1 MLARWVC
8 LLIAG
13 LGLLAGG
20 GSQEGAPAGEEAG
33 QRVVVHVN
41 RNLAVGGEVVLEDDN
56 VIIVRTPDSRI
67 ESFPKARVLKIVR
80 LVEPKPGQTGV
91 VILRNGQQ
99 REGIVLEDAFE
110 YVLLDIGGIEAR
122 LPRKTVDHVILEPTF
137 AERYELYKAAIGENQ
152 PQRHLD
158 LCNWLMSE
166 RRYALA
172 RTELLELLATE
183 PMPEAKRLLNVV
195 EAQLALR
202 EKPERSGDAGD
213 GDGPGRPRGARNE
226 PPGGI
231 LSYEDVNL
239 IRVYE
244 IDFDRPPKVSVEAET
259 IRAMIE
265 QYGSSR
271 LIPPTEGERNQLFR
285 ADPLEIV
292 ELLFKL
298 RARDLYPQVDVIT
311 EPWALNLFRRRVHN
325 TWLLNNCATV
335 RCHGGGAA
343 GRFYLHR
350 RNYKDER
357 VRYTNLL
364 ILHRMNLD
372 PDWLLVNYN
381 EPAMS
386 LIVQYGLPRQ
396 HARKPHPDVKG
407 WKPVFGPGGH
417 RMLNDTLAWI
427 DAMMKPRPAYPVEYE
442 PPPLGSPEGDPP
454 PLRAPD
460 GDRTPR

>member
-1 MLARWVC
+1 MLARRTPW
-8 LLIAG
+8 LLVAV
-13 LGLLAGG
+13 GLLVGQAIP
-20 GSQEGAPAGEEAG
+20 QTDPAEEPPPP
-33 QRVVVHVN
+33 RVVVLVN
-41 RNLAVGGEVVLEDDN
+41 RNLEVGGHIVLEDAN
-56 VIIVRTPDSRI
+56 VIIVRTPDARI
-67 ESFPKARVLKIVR
+67 ESFPKTRVLKIVR

-99 REGIVLEDAFE
+99 REGIVLEDAFD
-110 YVLLDIGGIEAR
+110 YVLLDIDGIEAR

-137 AERYELYKAAIGENQ
+137 AERYEQYKAALGENQ

-158 LCNWLMSE
+158 LCHWLMSE
-166 RRYALA
+166 RQYELA
-172 RTELLELLATE
+172 RTELLELLAME

-195 EAQLALR
+195 EAQLELR
-202 EKPERSGDAGD
+202 EKPAGSAPAGGAD
-213 GDGPGRPRGARNE
+213 GRLPGARHE

-231 LSYEDVNL
+231 LTHEDVNL

-244 IDFDRPPKVSVEAET
+244 IDFDRPPKVAVEAET
-259 IRAMIE
+259 IQAMIE
-265 QYGSSR
+265 QYSGSR
-271 LIPPTEGERNQLFR
+271 LIPATESERHQLYR

-298 RARDLYPQVDVIT
+298 RARDLYPQVNVIT

-335 RCHGGGAA
+335 RCHGGGPA

-350 RNYKDER
+350 RRYKDEC

-372 PDWLLVNYN
+372 PDWPLVNYN

-427 DAMMKPRPAYPVEYE
+427 DAMMKPRPEYPVDYE
-442 PPPLGSPEGDPP
+442 VQPPGGSEEAPPPFPGPDP
-454 PLRAPD
+454 
-460 GDRTPR
+460 DRTPR